1 MHDITATLID
11 LHEKLDQANKLLQ
24 QLAQEYVDLS
34 KENAELRQKLFFTDI
49 GDDGKC

>member
-1 MHDITATLID
+1 MHHLTTTLID
-11 LHEKLDQANKLLQ
+11 LHERLDEAGKLLE
-24 QLAQEYVDLS
+24 QLAKEMVDLT